1 MSVEWVPGNRSDTMG
16 DRVTTVISSSIDT
29 YLPRHDEG
37 VLIIRA
43 IIPRMLLTSPSCY
56 QEILDHWARKQT
68 RLCTH

>member
-37 VLIIRA
+37 V
-43 IIPRMLLTSPSCY
+43 PTY
-56 QEILDHWARKQT
+56 H
-68 RLCTH
+68 